1 MSRRPASPDQLP
13 LRLVENGDN
22 DLERI
27 VEARVAKRAE
37 ADALRWRFRL
47 VVIDPVMIAS
57 LVLVAGLVL
66 EQPTGLVLRSAALVG
81 AGCFLTGLLMIA
93 LTGAVSRL
101 LAKLRRPR
109 GSSTRSRPKT
119 PIHWRPFSAGPTKR
133 CTPTCSAARR
143 N

>member
-13 LRLVENGDN
+13 LRLVENADD

-47 VVIDPVMIAS
+47 VVIETVMIAS

-66 EQPTGLVLRSAALVG
+66 EQPTELVLRGAAMVS

-93 LTGAVSRL
+93 LTGAASRL

-109 GSSTRSRPKT
+109 
-119 PIHWRPFSAGPTKR
+119 
-133 CTPTCSAARR
+133 
-143 N
+143 

>member
-1 MSRRPASPDQLP
+1 MSRRFASPDQLP
-13 LRLVENGDN
+13 LRLVETGDN

-47 VVIDPVMIAS
+47 VVIETMMIAS

-66 EQPTGLVLRSAALVG
+66 EQPTGPVLRGAALVG

-109 GSSTRSRPKT
+109 
-119 PIHWRPFSAGPTKR
+119 
-133 CTPTCSAARR
+133 
-143 N
+143 

>member
-13 LRLVENGDN
+13 LRLVENGDD

-27 VEARVAKRAE
+27 IEARVAKRAE
-37 ADALRWRFRL
+37 TDALRWRFRL
-47 VVIDPVMIAS
+47 VLIETVMIAS

-66 EQPTGLVLRSAALVG
+66 EQPTGLVLRGAGVVG

-93 LTGAVSRL
+93 LTGAASRL

-109 GSSTRSRPKT
+109 
-119 PIHWRPFSAGPTKR
+119 
-133 CTPTCSAARR
+133 
-143 N
+143 